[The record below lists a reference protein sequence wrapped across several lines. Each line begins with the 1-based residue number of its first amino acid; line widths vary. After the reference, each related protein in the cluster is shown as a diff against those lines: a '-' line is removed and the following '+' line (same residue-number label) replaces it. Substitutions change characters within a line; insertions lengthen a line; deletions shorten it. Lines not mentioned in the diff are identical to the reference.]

1 MYIYIYTCVTYTCI
15 YDYIII
21 YTYNLHMYRNRQY
34 IICDTQL
41 FTPSRNTE
49 KTEESADCQ

>member
-1 MYIYIYTCVTYTCI
+1 MSHIHVYMIIY
-15 YDYIII
+15 II

-41 FTPSRNTE
+41 FTPSRNTG